1 MKKNKKINV
10 ILPMTIIIIG
20 ILSIVIPWYKNI
32 SNPLIVIIMMFAIFT
47 IKIINYLSNYNKKDK
62 ESLYIAISSLLIGL
76 YCLFIG
82 SAKALS
88 EYPLLIT
95 IWISLYSVIRLF
107 KVDFLHDRT
116 DKRFIVFMFNSIF
129 FFIVGI
135 VSSFALY
142 FSEDTSSFILGY
154 LAIIY
159 GLISVYEEYIKI
171 YFNEV
176 KK

>member
-1 MKKNKKINV
+1 M
-10 ILPMTIIIIG
+10 
-20 ILSIVIPWYKNI
+20 
-32 SNPLIVIIMMFAIFT
+32 
-47 IKIINYLSNYNKKDK
+47 
-62 ESLYIAISSLLIGL
+62 SSLLIGL

-82 SAKALS
+82 SVKAIS
-88 EYPLLIT
+88 EYPFLIT
-95 IWISLYSVIRLF
+95 IWISLYSIIRLF

-116 DKRFIVFMFNSIF
+116 DKRFVVFMFNSIF

-159 GLISVYEEYIKI
+159 GLMSVYEEYIKI
-171 YFNEV
+171 YV
-176 KK
+176 KEAKK